1 MGVRQGDTKVT
12 HGVATQRG
20 PASRKLACPQ
30 GRRLPAQRCA
40 KEAQAWRELEPG
52 RGRILRWL
60 LATSPREDRE
70 GAYALASPFRARQ
83 RPARVSA
90 GRLARSWHGQL
101 PVSPVQI
108 EKGGREW
115 ILGRPGRGLL
125 GSTPFVFLHHYLY
138 FKTSY
143 FCLV

>member
-108 EKGGREW
+108 REGRAGVD
-115 ILGRPGRGLL
+115 LRATRPRTSRVHPVCFSASLL
-125 GSTPFVFLHHYLY
+125 IF
-138 FKTSY
+138 
-143 FCLV
+143 